1 MGFDAAALRGGL
13 EAWRKAAGIAPPP
26 IGEPQKEIEART

>member
-1 MGFDAAALRGGL
+1 MGFEAAALRGGL

-26 IGEPQKEIEART
+26 TGEPQKQIEART